1 MSRRGTEKVFL
12 LSAASGGRDVRPSV
26 SPSVDPAPSIK
37 QFVQPPPGFSVGE
50 EGQTRPKVVPIG
62 HCVIVE

>member
-12 LSAASGGRDVRPSV
+12 LSAASGGRDVR
-26 SPSVDPAPSIK
+26 PSVDPAPSIK